1 MTKYDPTFW
10 EVSVD
15 PAILEE
21 VLVDP
26 DFLEQLL
33 VTPEDEQATQVKEQ
47 YKAEAMQIIRALIQ
61 VHLTPRQ
68 AQIVQL
74 YFYENKTQAEIAAE
88 LGINQQVVSKHLF
101 GVLRE
106 GRKVGGALKK
116 LRKLCEKAGIDPQK
130 WV

>member
-1 MTKYDPTFW
+1 MSSYDPKFW

-21 VLVDP
+21 VLAAP
-26 DFLEQLL
+26 DVLDQLFAL
-33 VTPEDEQATQVKEQ
+33 PEDEQAAQARADA
-47 YKAEAMQIIRALIQ
+47 KAAALALIKALIHTQ
-61 VHLTPRQ
+61 LTPRQ
-68 AQIVQL
+68 AEIVQL
-74 YFYENKTQAEIAAE
+74 YFYENKTQDEIAAQ

-106 GRKVGGALKK
+106 GHKVGGALKK
-116 LRKLCEKAGIDPQK
+116 LRKLCDQAGIDPQK